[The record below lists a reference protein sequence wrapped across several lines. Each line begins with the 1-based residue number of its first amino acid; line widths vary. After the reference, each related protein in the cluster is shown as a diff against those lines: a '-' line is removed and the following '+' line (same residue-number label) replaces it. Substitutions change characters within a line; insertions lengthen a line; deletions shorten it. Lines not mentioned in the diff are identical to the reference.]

1 MAGVKL
7 YNNTGDEKAVRTQEA
22 IEKKFGFIPEV
33 FQAMGR
39 NGDFL
44 QAAMHIADVA
54 GQGLDAKTRELI
66 IIAVPTVWTLTAPR
80 RSPPASPTRR
90 LPPQSRSPR
99 RSAFTTT
106 STRRSASILTSRPAE
121 RGERESI
128 RAFSGNSGSARY
140 ILIWFLTPLL
150 PGGRSCVGVV
160 LDRGAV

>member
-7 YNNTGDEKAVRTQEA
+7 YNKTGDEKAVRTQEA

-66 IIAVPTVWTLTAPR
+66 IIAVSAVNGCAYCLDAH
-80 RSPPASPTRR
+80 
-90 LPPQSRSPR
+90 
-99 RSAFTTT
+99 RSAALAAGVTDEEITAAIEVA
-106 STRRSASILTSRPAE
+106 ASISLYNNFNKAISLK
-121 RGERESI
+121 SDLK
-128 RAFSGNSGSARY
+128 SK
-140 ILIWFLTPLL
+140 
-150 PGGRSCVGVV
+150 
-160 LDRGAV
+160 